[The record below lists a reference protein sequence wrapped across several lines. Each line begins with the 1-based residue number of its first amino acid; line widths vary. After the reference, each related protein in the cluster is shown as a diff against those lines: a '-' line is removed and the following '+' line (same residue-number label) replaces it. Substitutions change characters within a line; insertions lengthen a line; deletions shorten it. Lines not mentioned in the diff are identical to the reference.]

1 MLRLTMPRWQ
11 AQFDRVPERVLQK
24 KRPKP
29 EPRTPVLG
37 RKSALDAILGRLCD
51 GAHSLTIIR
60 HARPAAV
67 VRPDGVGRGDLLDRE
82 PAENL
87 ARQRR

>member
-1 MLRLTMPRWQ
+1 MKLASPNQRNGLIPRSAAAIKQ
-11 AQFDRVPERVLQK
+11 R
-24 KRPKP
+24 RPKP

-37 RKSALDAILGRLCD
+37 RKSALDAIIGRLCD